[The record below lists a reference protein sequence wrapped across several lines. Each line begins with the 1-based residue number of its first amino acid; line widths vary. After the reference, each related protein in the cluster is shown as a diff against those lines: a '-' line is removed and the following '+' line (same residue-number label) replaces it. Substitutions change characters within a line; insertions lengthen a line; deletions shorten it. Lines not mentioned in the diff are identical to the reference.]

1 MGAWIEICII
11 CYLFPQQKWSLPLWE
26 RGLKSSNFPSKYRPS
41 LVAPLVGAWIEII
54 FQLQPSI
61 LDLVAPLVG
70 AWIEIYKRGTMAK
83 FYHVAPLVGAW
94 IEILLLPRP
103 RYVIHVA
110 PLVGAWIEIKI
121 NS

>member
-1 MGAWIEICII
+1 MCKIA
-11 CYLFPQQKWSLPLWE
+11 
-26 RGLKSSNFPSKYRPS
+26 
-41 LVAPLVGAWIEII
+41 VAPLVGAWIEIAENATDY
-54 FQLQPSI
+54 QA
-61 LDLVAPLVG
+61 DTVAPLVG
-70 AWIEIYKRGTMAK
+70 AWIEISVFFYLIERYLSLPLWERGLKCRMRSGKLAQKR
-83 FYHVAPLVGAW
+83 VAPLVGAW